1 MIVIAFAFHGTEY
14 GAGLPMCDRGLRDNL
29 ENSPDAFFAQPME
42 YLPWQILFPLFISL
56 AEGFQ
61 SPAALPSGAARQ
73 EATPAHARGLLW
85 PAVRPWQ

>member
-1 MIVIAFAFHGTEY
+1 
-14 GAGLPMCDRGLRDNL
+14 MCDRVLRDNL

-61 SPAALPSGAARQ
+61 APAALPSGPARQ
-73 EATPAHARGLLW
+73 QAAPAHARGRLR
-85 PAVRPWQ
+85 PAVRPCQ